1 MVTTIL
7 FYRRGVQAQR
17 GDVSAQSLIGNEWL
31 GHDLIFRSVAP
42 VPVLSWPLPTTLPP
56 SLQQKNRPVLVTVT
70 PVSIVY
76 WPSTQTGSKAYAT
89 ECPKESSQTCPV
101 WVLSPAFV
109 PRTLVEGRKLT
120 GNPGTASLSPH
131 FMTTCPP
138 SVWGP
143 RKRWRC
149 FVPAFSAV

>member
-56 SLQQKNRPVLVTVT
+56 SLQQKNQPVLVTVT

-76 WPSTQTGSKAYAT
+76 
-89 ECPKESSQTCPV
+89 
-101 WVLSPAFV
+101 
-109 PRTLVEGRKLT
+109 
-120 GNPGTASLSPH
+120 
-131 FMTTCPP
+131 
-138 SVWGP
+138 
-143 RKRWRC
+143 
-149 FVPAFSAV
+149 